1 MQSREYFLSK
11 IQQEISTARESV
23 EVGNEGK
30 ARVCARRAAGWA
42 IQWFVSRNARPDWRI
57 DAMSQ
62 LRLLQG
68 DESFSNDI
76 RDAARRLSTRISDRF
91 EYSPSA
97 DPIEDAIIIINE
109 ITRML
114 GRDADR

>member
-1 MQSREYFLSK
+1 MQSREYYLGK
-11 IQQEISTARESV
+11 IRQEISIARESV
-23 EVGNEGK
+23 DIGNEGK
-30 ARVCARRAAGWA
+30 VRVCARRAAGWA
-42 IQWFVSRNARPDWRI
+42 IQWFVSRNARPDWRT

-62 LRLLQG
+62 LKHLQG
-68 DESFSNDI
+68 DESFSGDV
-76 RDAARRLSTRISDRF
+76 REAARRLSTRISDRF

-114 GRDADR
+114 DRDADR